1 MSLAH
6 LVDESELETL
16 TLGEGND
23 GFLSFSNGEHI
34 AETGGETLA
43 GLVSNGGDFVGTGV
57 VVDVLEH
64 TDSTDIVSSVNDHV
78 GAVLEF
84 DDSIDFSGFKVELK
98 MLLFVLNIILLSKI
112 TRRSYLP

>member
-43 GLVSNGGDFVGTGV
+43 CLVSNGGDFVGTGV